1 MALLIQAAV
10 AWLGVSLYR
19 GVSVVSRMY
28 CRCKD
33 LRFDTLSRLDMTLYV
48 EETFIENI
56 AVVVE
61 RCTYGGGRRSR
72 RRRGNKVIGR
82 VS

>member
-1 MALLIQAAV
+1 MLIQAAV

-19 GVSVVSRMY
+19 GVYVVSRMY
-28 CRCKD
+28 CRCKN
-33 LRFDTLSRLDMTLYV
+33 LRFDTLSRSDVAPDAKDTA
-48 EETFIENI
+48 IENI
-56 AVVVE
+56 AVGVE
-61 RCTYGGGRRSR
+61 RCRYGGGRRSR